1 MKNRY
6 LYAIWGGLYVLCAL
20 LGCVSA
26 PDGIIKALLVL
37 LSLAFFIPGG
47 LLLYR
52 GIRSKDK
59 RQVSLIRNLSAL
71 SLGLTLFTLILNFLS
86 VMASEIIG
94 NITYGF
100 LILVSSPMICSQ
112 YWFISLFLWACLLFT
127 SIAHMPKA

>member
-6 LYAIWGGLYVLCAL
+6 LYAIWGGLYLLCAL

-26 PDGIIKALLVL
+26 PQGLVKALLVL
-37 LSLAFFIPGG
+37 LSLVFFVPGG

-52 GIRSKDK
+52 GIRSNDK
-59 RQVSLIRNLSAL
+59 QQVSLVRNLSAL
-71 SLGLTLFTLILNFLS
+71 SLGLTLFALILNFLS
-86 VMASEIIG
+86 VMASEVIG
-94 NITYGF
+94 NITYGI

-112 YWFISLFLWACLLFT
+112 YWFISLFLWACLLFA

>member
-59 RQVSLIRNLSAL
+59 RQVSLILNLSAL
-71 SLGLTLFTLILNFLS
+71 SLGLTLFALILNFLS